1 MKKAEKNDIDFR
13 EIKLQYENVF
23 TEQVN
28 QIKKLVKEREISHL
42 YIQRLQAENVLLAS
56 RTTEDETVKLLTQ
69 SSQSPQSYEVQPQT

>member
-69 SSQSPQSYEVQPQT
+69 SSQSPQSYEVQP

>member
-13 EIKLQYENVF
+13 EIKLQYESVF
-23 TEQVN
+23 IEQVN

-69 SSQSPQSYEVQPQT
+69 SSQSPQSYEVKA